1 MNRNIVKKSSHK
13 LGAETRS
20 LLVKAEIAKQCVIPE
35 RVKLGSIQATPAV
48 IEFMGKNKALELVH
62 RHEYK
67 DYGDLDEHD
76 IYANELSLLL
86 GNRIVSSY
94 QIEGEKIFII
104 TEADR
109 SYTTIMMAYEY

>member
-1 MNRNIVKKSSHK
+1 MNRNIVKASSHK

-35 RVKLGSIQATPAV
+35 TVKLGTISATRAV
-48 IEFMGKNKALELVH
+48 IELLGKNKALELIH

-76 IYANELSLLL
+76 IYANELSLLV

-94 QIEGEKIFII
+94 QVENEKIFII

-109 SYTTIMMAYEY
+109 SYTTIMMANEY